1 MGNYIDH
8 RPKLSARQLKRR
20 LAQAADA
27 ERRAA
32 DAAIMEQLLREK
44 RLRKVA
50 ADLAAEA
57 ERAQR
62 RKSRPP
68 KPKPLSSQELA
79 VLKLRECCT
88 IAVEQSAVITCQKL
102 KKARDSIRND
112 GPKDACIREYHW
124 IVHNIFE
131 ARHDGTWHDL
141 PTIWARFE
149 IWAKRVPK
157 EMIHRIRQ
165 ETQRAT
171 RMRARQLISDLLPI
185 EQKMLWI
192 IVKDFRR
199 KAREARHDNQA
210 KETRK

>member
-1 MGNYIDH
+1 
-8 RPKLSARQLKRR
+8 L
-20 LAQAADA
+20 
-27 ERRAA
+27 
-32 DAAIMEQLLREK
+32 EQLLREE

-57 ERAQR
+57 ERARR

-88 IAVEQSAVITCQKL
+88 IAVEQNAIIISRKL
-102 KKARDSIRND
+102 KKVRDSARNN
-112 GPKDACIREYHW
+112 GPDDACIREHYS

-131 ARHDGTWHDL
+131 ARHDGTWHEL

-171 RMRARQLISDLLPI
+171 RMRARQLIRDLLSV
-185 EQKMLWI
+185 ERKLWGAARLSETSGCGRLNRN
-192 IVKDFRR
+192 RR
-199 KAREARHDNQA
+199 
-210 KETRK
+210 